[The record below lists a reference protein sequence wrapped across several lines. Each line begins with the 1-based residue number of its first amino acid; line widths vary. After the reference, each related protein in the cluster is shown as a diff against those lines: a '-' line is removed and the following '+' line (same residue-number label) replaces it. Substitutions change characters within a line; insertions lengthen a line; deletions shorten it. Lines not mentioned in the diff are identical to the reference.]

1 MRKRA
6 GRLRGFK
13 IFKKSLARF
22 ARAVVYQ
29 TMKEAIW
36 AIVDE
41 LKRLRAEGEEAM
53 CIDEEAFENL
63 AKFAQAAEGREVVET
78 PEEIKFAKDVEITL
92 KDETAAEKPARKLK
106 VVVGNKNFEIGEI
119 PAPKP
124 FVLPEGSKRE
134 KWEALREIVLKDE
147 VCNSHLRPEKKVVF
161 GVGNLD
167 ADIFFCGEAPG
178 ADEEI
183 QGEPFVGKAGQLLTK
198 IIKAMGLERE
208 NVYIGNIMNWRPELP
223 TKTGNRPPTPEEMAY
238 CLPYLKAQIGIV
250 KPKVV
255 VALGMTAVNGLL
267 GADPKRRMGAIRGK
281 WHEFEGADLMIT
293 YHPSFLLQY
302 ASAEK
307 KRQVWED
314 MMAVMERV
322 GLPIS
327 DKQRGYFL
335 PKD

>member
-1 MRKRA
+1 M
-6 GRLRGFK
+6 G
-13 IFKKSLARF
+13 
-22 ARAVVYQ
+22 
-29 TMKEAIW
+29 
-36 AIVDE
+36 E
-41 LKRLRAEGEEAM
+41 LKRLRAEGEEALP
-53 CIDEEAFENL
+53 IGEEAVESL
-63 AKFAQAAEGREVVET
+63 AKFARAADGQEVVET
-78 PEEIKFAKDVEITL
+78 PEEIKFAKDVEINL
-92 KDETAAEKPARKLK
+92 KEEAKKLK
-106 VVVGNKNFEIGEI
+106 EGAAGKIKIVVRGGDFEIDQI

-124 FVLPEGSKRE
+124 FVLPGGSKRE
-134 KWEALREIVLKDE
+134 KWEALREIVLGDE
-147 VCNSHLRPEKKVVF
+147 VCNAHLHPEKKVVF

-223 TKTGNRPPTPEEMAY
+223 TKTGNRPPTAEEMAY
-238 CLPYLKAQIGIV
+238 CLPYLKAQIDIV
-250 KPKVV
+250 KPKVI

-267 GADPKRRMGAIRGK
+267 GVDPKRKMGSSRGV
-281 WHEFEGADLMIT
+281 WHSFCGIDLMIT

-307 KRQVWED
+307 KRLVWED

-327 DKQRGYFL
+327 ARQRGYFL
-335 PKD
+335 PRE